1 MQRKI
6 FIAFLSAV
14 LAAMLLTS
22 LAARAE
28 AAPKALTNQDVTRM
42 VANGLPESV
51 VVSTIQAGPT
61 QFDTSIDALIAL
73 HKAGASKAVLDAMV
87 AAGTGRRS
95 QASEPATTATSHPGA
110 IASVT
115 APASMPGSA
124 PPPRAAADSGSDVPS
139 VALVQGSNRIPIPL
153 ERTHLAETKTKPT
166 SMAGLASDAALTQS
180 MQAGVSTVAVATVMR
195 SGSVGAGSVAILA
208 GSVFSNMLPHSQP
221 TVTYVWGVP
230 TTSSATVVPTINPAF
245 AVDFADVRGIH
256 PEEFEPVLVKLT
268 PMANSYRLV
277 GASPG
282 KEGATTTSTLDWP
295 LYAGFIEER
304 VAVRSS
310 KQANGQ
316 YLLSADAPLL
326 AGEYAVVLR
335 PISKTKKFSGGDVA
349 RAQGDGMVFDSV
361 WSFEIPQGAK
371 SGQ

>member
-6 FIAFLSAV
+6 FIAFLSAL

-22 LAARAE
+22 LDARADTS
-28 AAPKALTNQDVTRM
+28 PKALTNQDVTRM
-42 VANGLPESV
+42 LAGGLPESV
-51 VVSTIQAGPT
+51 VLSTIQAGPT

-87 AAGTGRRS
+87 A
-95 QASEPATTATSHPGA
+95 TSHPGA
-110 IASVT
+110 TVVATAT
-115 APASMPGSA
+115 APIPGA
-124 PPPRAAADSGSDVPS
+124 TPPPRAAADSGSDVPS
-139 VALVQGSNRIPIPL
+139 VALLQGSNRVPIPL

-180 MQAGVSTVAVATVMR
+180 MQTGVSTVAMATVMHT
-195 SGSVGAGSVAILA
+195 GSVGAGSVALVA
-208 GSVFSNMLPHSQP
+208 GSVFSSMLPRSQP

-230 TTSSATVVPTINPAF
+230 TTSSATVVAVSSPAF

-304 VAVRSS
+304 VAVHSS
-310 KQANGQ
+310 MQATGK
-316 YLLSADAPLL
+316 YLLSAEAPLL

-335 PISKTKKFSGGDVA
+335 PISKSKKFSGGDVA

-361 WSFEIPQGAK
+361 WSFQIPQGAK